1 LGDAAEIEFDPKSEG
16 KMKKYLPVLLV
27 LLLVYGLNVFQDLTS
42 TAPHP
47 ANTDAVL
54 EVAYTNRQSNIQVEG
69 RGTVITVLNDD
80 LEGSRHQKFLLRLD
94 SGQTLLVSHNIDL
107 AQRVE
112 NLKQGDN
119 VLFFGEYEWNPKG
132 GLIHWTHH
140 DPGGHHVAGWI
151 KHQGRTYQ

>member
-1 LGDAAEIEFDPKSEG
+1 
-16 KMKKYLPVLLV
+16 MKKYLPVLLV